1 MSRSNN
7 HRGEP
12 GHVPPPPPVPS
23 QHGQPAH
30 AQHAPQPSWPQQDA
44 GQPPH
49 APQGYIPPPLPH
61 HQSHQPHQV
70 PAGYDQAQQGYYFP
84 PQAAPQHDPYNQQ
97 FGQQGQVPSPGS
109 LSSYVPAP
117 QNAPWPAQS
126 DPLTADPRGYDLG
139 HYAAGQGYAAASE
152 PPPAEFGQYGQ
163 APAPHGRQGYYPAPP
178 PAQHGY
184 PHPPG
189 AYDQPYAAD
198 PYGQSAQPH
207 LRAPAGHPQ
216 HAGYDQP
223 LAVPPGEHDHGEP
236 EDFDEDYIEDEE
248 PRRGRRSLMVVA
260 ALVGAI
266 GIGGGLA
273 YGYKKFAGPT
283 AGKQIAAADTAKK
296 APAPISVAPAPDR
309 KIAERLPDVVPAA
322 APPAPA
328 AAPSDG
334 QDLGGPRKVQLI
346 PITPSGVP
354 GTAVAAAPPPPVRP
368 TINVPGVTLE
378 NTAPPPPVRIPAAA
392 PPAPAAAVPAPVPQP
407 PVRQAAAPVR
417 PSPPPAAEA
426 PPPAKTAKA
435 PVAKAKTNDAYAPGG
450 STATASVAP
459 AVRTGGNGYV
469 AVLASQKSRMDAL
482 KVYADLQQK
491 YGEVLSNKP
500 ADVQEANLGDK
511 GVYYR
516 AVVGPPGSREA
527 ATTLCTQLKT
537 AGYTGCWVTAY

>member
-1 MSRSNN
+1 M
-7 HRGEP
+7 
-12 GHVPPPPPVPS
+12 PPPPPAPPRN
-23 QHGQPAH
+23 GQPAH
-30 AQHAPQPSWPQQDA
+30 PQHAPQPAWPQQDA
-44 GQPPH
+44 GHHPQ
-49 APQGYIPPPLPH
+49 QGYIPPPLAAPH
-61 HQSHQPHQV
+61 APHNHQAQAS
-70 PAGYDQAQQGYYFP
+70 PAHDPSQQGYYFP
-84 PQAAPQHDPYNQQ
+84 PQAAAQHDPY
-97 FGQQGQVPSPGS
+97 GQQYAGHAPPPGQHGQPPVPS

-117 QNAPWPAQS
+117 QNAPWPAPGDAHYN
-126 DPLTADPRGYDLG
+126 DPQGYDLG
-139 HYAAGQGYAAASE
+139 HYAAGQGYPGAAE
-152 PPPAEFGQYGQ
+152 PPPAEFGQY
-163 APAPHGRQGYYPAPP
+163 AAAPHARQGYYPPQP
-178 PAQHGY
+178 GQQGY
-184 PHPPG
+184 PQPQG
-189 AYDQPYAAD
+189 GYEQPYAAD
-198 PYGQSAQPH
+198 PYGQQGQH
-207 LRAPAGHPQ
+207 QFRAPAGQHAGQ

-223 LAVPPGEHDHGEP
+223 LAVPPGEHGHGEP
-236 EDFDEDYIEDEE
+236 QDDFDEEFAEEEE

-283 AGKQIAAADTAKK
+283 AGKQIAVADSAKK
-296 APAPISVAPAPDR
+296 SPAPISVAPAPDR

-322 APPAPA
+322 VPQAPA
-328 AAPSDG
+328 AAPSDP
-334 QDLGGPRKVQLI
+334 QDMGGPRKVQLI

-354 GTAVAAAPPPPVRP
+354 GTAVAGGAPPAGRP

-378 NTAPPPPVRIPAAA
+378 NMAPPPPVRMPAAA
-392 PPAPAAAVPAPVPQP
+392 PPPATAAVPTPVPQP
-407 PVRQAAAPVR
+407 PVRQAAVPLRPAPAA
-417 PSPPPAAEA
+417 PPPAAAE

-435 PVAKAKTNDAYAPGG
+435 PVAKTKSNDAYAPVG
-450 STATASVAP
+450 TATASVATAP
-459 AVRTGGNGYV
+459 AAKAGGNGYV